1 MIIPQKK
8 VELFC
13 GTGGVGKTTIA
24 TARALAL
31 AVSGKKVLLI
41 TIDPAKR
48 LKQILNMKDND
59 DGMINT
65 VTLDLFG

>member
-1 MIIPQKK
+1 MKIPYKK

-31 AVSGKKVLLI
+31 AMEGKKVLLI
-41 TIDPAKR
+41 TIDPAKITMTE
-48 LKQILNMKDND
+48 K
-59 DGMINT
+59 
-65 VTLDLFG
+65 